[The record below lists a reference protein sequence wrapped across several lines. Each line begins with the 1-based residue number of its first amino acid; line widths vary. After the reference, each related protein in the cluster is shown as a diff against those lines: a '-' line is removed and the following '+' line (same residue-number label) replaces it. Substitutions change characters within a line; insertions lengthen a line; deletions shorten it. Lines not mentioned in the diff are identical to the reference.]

1 MTLDLVVPTLAYQQ
15 QLLVLRREFQQAKEA
30 IVGGNGLAE
39 VTSIAA
45 WLTQLQLYRRGTAKM
60 VPGLTFLALVDQQ
73 VVGIINLRLG
83 LNQALRQFGGHIGY
97 SVRPTQRRRGYGR
110 QMLALVLP
118 YAQARGLKR
127 VLLTCATTN
136 IGSQKVITSNGGRLA
151 DTVNTTRPTQRYWI
165 NLT

>member
-1 MTLDLVVPTLAYQQ
+1 
-15 QLLVLRREFQQAKEA
+15 
-30 IVGGNGLAE
+30 
-39 VTSIAA
+39 
-45 WLTQLQLYRRGTAKM
+45 
-60 VPGLTFLALVDQQ
+60 
-73 VVGIINLRLG
+73 
-83 LNQALRQFGGHIGY
+83 GGHIGY